1 MNNTTVNVELAI
13 TGYLNRIFHHDI
25 ATEEENEIRNFVVKT
40 YEGMKAI
47 NETTIFPMSFIPN
60 KTYIIILH

>member
-1 MNNTTVNVELAI
+1 MT
-13 TGYLNRIFHHDI
+13 
-25 ATEEENEIRNFVVKT
+25 TEEENEIRNFVVKR
-40 YEGMKAI
+40 YEGMKAM